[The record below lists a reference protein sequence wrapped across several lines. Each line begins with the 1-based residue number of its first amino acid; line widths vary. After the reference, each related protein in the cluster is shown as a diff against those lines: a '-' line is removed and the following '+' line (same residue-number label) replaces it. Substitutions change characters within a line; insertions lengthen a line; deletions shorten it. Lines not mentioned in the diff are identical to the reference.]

1 MALEYF
7 LLDGWVTEHV
17 RTGTTR
23 CQLSLVGKLGA
34 GLSVEFQKLSEI
46 FENLERK
53 ELHKSVLELNGTLL
67 KTEHLKR

>member
-1 MALEYF
+1 MAGSQNMSGRGPR
-7 LLDGWVTEHV
+7 DV
-17 RTGTTR
+17 
-23 CQLSLVGKLGA
+23 LSLVGKLGA